1 LKDDKLALFL
11 MLGQTAARE
20 ISSLKETAPPKKEL
34 LSGTYDLSLVLPE
47 LVKKA
52 FLAADGYR
60 LFFIFENYIRK
71 FVFDVLSEKDASD
84 WWLKIPKDVRDEVE
98 RLEETEEQKM
108 WMALNSRS
116 KLSLTTLPQ
125 LLKIIEDS
133 HNWKNFFEAVVRDKS
148 LLQEARHISHIR
160 NTICHM
166 GEISE
171 EELARVKQVMRDWLR
186 VVEP

>member
-1 LKDDKLALFL
+1 
-11 MLGQTAARE
+11 
-20 ISSLKETAPPKKEL
+20 
-34 LSGTYDLSLVLPE
+34 
-47 LVKKA
+47 
-52 FLAADGYR
+52 
-60 LFFIFENYIRK
+60 
-71 FVFDVLSEKDASD
+71 
-84 WWLKIPKDVRDEVE
+84 
-98 RLEETEEQKM
+98 M